1 MARLERL
8 GIFGGTFDPPH
19 IGHLIL
25 AEEARAQLNLTRV
38 LWVLTPNPPH
48 KSGQRVSPLDVRLT
62 LLQAA
67 IAENPAF
74 EISYVEIDRPPPHY
88 AADTVQLLADAYPQ
102 AELVYLMGA
111 DSLRDLPLWR
121 EPRRFVEGCHA
132 LGVMRRPAA
141 KIPLERLETQLPGI
155 THKVQ
160 FIEAPL
166 LQIASSHLRARI
178 ATGKPFRYFLPPS
191 VYHIIVSSHLYSFG
205 ESYEQSSTS

>member
-25 AEEARAQLNLTRV
+25 AEEARAQLHLSRV

-48 KSGQRVSPLDVRLT
+48 KTEQRVSPLDVRLS

-74 EISYVEIDRPPPHY
+74 ELSRVEIDRPPPHY
-88 AADTVQLLADAYPQ
+88 AADTVQILADAYPQ
-102 AELVYLMGA
+102 ADLIYLMGA
-111 DSLRDLPLWR
+111 DSLRDLPLWK
-121 EPRRFVEGCHA
+121 EPHRFLGGCHA
-132 LGVMRRPAA
+132 LGVMRRPGA

-155 THKVQ
+155 THKVM

-178 ATGKPFRYFLPPS
+178 ATGKPFRYFLPAA
-191 VYHIIVSSHLYSFG
+191 VYHAIVSNHLYSFG
-205 ESYEQSSTS
+205 ECYEQRSTS